1 MHICTVIVAFVY
13 KCTTLHPLMW
23 VFFWS
28 KCVKCDIFSIM
39 QDFASIDVDALIIS
53 FVLAK
58 FQEDQKSIA
67 MSSNKY

>member
-1 MHICTVIVAFVY
+1 MD
-13 KCTTLHPLMW
+13 
-23 VFFWS
+23 FFGS
-28 KCVKCDIFSIM
+28 KYVKCDILSIM
-39 QDFASIDVDALIIS
+39 QDFASIDVDVLIIS

>member
-1 MHICTVIVAFVY
+1 MD
-13 KCTTLHPLMW
+13 
-23 VFFWS
+23 FFGL
-28 KCVKCDIFSIM
+28 KYVKCDIFSIM
-39 QDFASIDVDALIIS
+39 QDFASIDVDVLIIS